1 MLLIYTHKITP
12 RFRYTMKQVFT
23 RILGI
28 EIVFT
33 TKVEDFIKH
42 TGAKITYTKQP
53 LQNEFFVRSNDLLFE
68 QGINDLD
75 ISVANWD
82 GVPCFFKAG
91 ERSNLPFDIFS
102 ASFYLL
108 SRYEEY
114 LPHVKDVHE
123 RFPVKDSLAY
133 KHKFLRSPVVDI
145 WAYRLLDELKSR
157 FPDMERKPKKYR
169 YVSAIDVTTSHCF
182 AYRGVVRSLA
192 GLFYD
197 LGSLKFKR
205 VAQRLKV
212 WFDPEKDPYDNFS
225 FLIDLHKKYRV
236 KDIFFF
242 QFADYSTYD
251 KNVSPDNNKFRFL
264 IKSIADYSKV
274 ALAASYSSFN
284 DIDLLKKEKKKLT
297 SVINRPINSSRL
309 RYNRVD
315 LPHTYRNLVEAE
327 FVDDYTMG
335 YTHEI
340 GFRASTCTPF
350 YFYDINLEVQ
360 QPIRIHSF
368 AFHDYAFVGH
378 NDSKAIIGEIQTI
391 CDEVKSVNGEFV
403 SVFSNELLGGEE
415 KMDWKDFYETVLK
428 QCHV

>member
-28 EIVFT
+28 EVSFT

-42 TGAKITYTKQP
+42 SGAKITYTKQP

-68 QGINDLD
+68 QGINDLQITVHD
-75 ISVANWD
+75 WN
-82 GVPCFFKAG
+82 GVPCFFRTG
-91 ERSNLPFDIFS
+91 ERSTLPFDIFS

-114 LPHVKDVHE
+114 LPHVKDIHD
-123 RFPVKDSLAY
+123 RFPVKDSIAY
-133 KHKFLRSPVVDI
+133 RNKFLKLPVVDI
-145 WAYRLLDELKSR
+145 WGYRLLDELKIK
-157 FPDMERKPKKYR
+157 FPDLEYKPKKYR

-182 AYRGVVRSLA
+182 AYRGVVRNVA
-192 GLFYD
+192 GFFYD
-197 LGSLKFKR
+197 LGTLKFKR
-205 VAQRLKV
+205 VGQRFKV
-212 WFDPEKDPYDNFS
+212 WFNPDEDPYNNFT
-225 FLIDLHKKYRV
+225 FLIDLHRKFKTKSV
-236 KDIFFF
+236 FFF

-251 KNVSPDNNKFRFL
+251 KNVSPNNNKFRYL

-284 DIDLLKKEKKKLT
+284 DNELLKKEKKKLT
-297 SVINRPINSSRL
+297 GVINRPINSSRL

-315 LPHTYRNLVEAE
+315 LPHTYRNLVDAE

-335 YTHEI
+335 YTHEV

-368 AFHDYAFVGH
+368 AFHDYTFVSAVNEDVVMGQVLAIAEAI
-378 NDSKAIIGEIQTI
+378 KA
-391 CDEVKSVNGEFV
+391 VNGEFV
-403 SVFSNELLGGEE
+403 SVFSNELLGGDE
-415 KMDWKDFYETVLK
+415 KIDWMKLYETVLK